1 MLSAG
6 PPQPYDDGRTAVARA
21 AKTTKKKEGTSTA
34 PAVDHIVGIDPHKRT
49 LTATVLDGR
58 GGVVA
63 TEHFKVSGEG
73 HRAMEAWALSFG
85 PVARWG
91 VEGASGLG
99 RHTAMFLVGRHH
111 DVRDCCATRTA
122 DRARRR
128 RQGKTDALDAERIA
142 RETLADAQMP
152 LAFKRAVGDAG
163 PDETTELLA
172 LWHNARR
179 SLLKTR
185 QHLLN
190 EAEALLVA
198 LPEAVRAELPD
209 TKRIRPRLSAL
220 VERDRTIAWD
230 APTALRLQLLEEQ
243 AEAIAALDERECE
256 VIRQLA
262 TLVRVSESTLDEL
275 CGLDTRST
283 AELLVEVGDP
293 RRFTEGGFARF
304 NGSAPLPASSGE
316 GPDEPVRHR
325 LNRGGNR
332 RVNAVLYRMAVTQL
346 RCEPRAQKLYGEAR
360 RDHTKKESMRIL
372 KRQLSNVV
380 WKRMVADAQRRER
393 ADAPV
398 VDAA

>member
-1 MLSAG
+1 M
-6 PPQPYDDGRTAVARA
+6 ARR
-21 AKTTKKKEGTSTA
+21 AKTTNKQEKTSTA

-49 LTATVLDGR
+49 VTATVLDGR

-85 PVARWG
+85 AVARWG

-111 DVRDCCATRTA
+111 DVRDCCANRTA

-142 RETLADAQMP
+142 RETLADVRMP
-152 LAFKRAVGDAG
+152 LAFKRAVDGAG

-209 TKRIRPRLSAL
+209 TKRIRPRLTAL
-220 VERDRTIAWD
+220 AERDRTIAWD
-230 APTALRLQLLEEQ
+230 APTALRLQLLEEH
-243 AEAIAALDERECE
+243 AEAIAALDERERE

-262 TLVRVSESTLDEL
+262 ILVRVSESTLDEL

-393 ADAPV
+393 TDV

>member
-1 MLSAG
+1 M
-6 PPQPYDDGRTAVARA
+6 TVARA
-21 AKTTKKKEGTSTA
+21 ARTTSRKKKSATA
-34 PAVDHIVGIDPHKRT
+34 AAVDHILGIDPHKRT
-49 LTATVLDGR
+49 LTATVVDGR

-63 TEHFKVSGEG
+63 TEHFKVSGDG

-99 RHTAMFLVGRHH
+99 RHTAMFLIGRRH

-128 RQGKTDALDAERIA
+128 LQGKSDALDAERIA
-142 RETLADAQMP
+142 RETLADSNMP
-152 LAFKRAVGDAG
+152 LAFKRAAGDPD
-163 PDETTELLA
+163 PDETTELMA

-198 LPEAVRAELPD
+198 LPEAVRGELPV
-209 TKRIRPRLSAL
+209 TKRIRPRLTAL
-220 VERDRTIAWD
+220 TRRDRSITWD
-230 APTALRLQLLEEQ
+230 APTALRLELLEEH
-243 AEAIAALDERECE
+243 AKAIAALDDRERH

-262 TLVRVSESTLDEL
+262 ALVRVADSTLDEL

-293 RRFTEGGFARF
+293 SRFTEGGFARF
-304 NGSAPLPASSGE
+304 NGTAPLPASSGE
-316 GPDEPVRHR
+316 GPNEPVRHR

-346 RCEPRAQKLYGEAR
+346 RCEPRAQKLYADAR
-360 RDHTKKESMRIL
+360 RDHSKKEAMRIL

-380 WKRMVADAQRRER
+380 WRRMVADAERRQGDRMSVAEAR
-393 ADAPV
+393 SSLHTISA
-398 VDAA
+398 

>member
-1 MLSAG
+1 M
-6 PPQPYDDGRTAVARA
+6 ARA
-21 AKTTKKKEGTSTA
+21 TKTTSRNKRASTT

-63 TEHFKVSGEG
+63 TEHFKVSGDG

-128 RQGKTDALDAERIA
+128 LQGKTDALDAERIA

-152 LAFKRAVGDAG
+152 LAFKRAAGDAG
-163 PDETTELLA
+163 LDETTELLA

-190 EAEALLVA
+190 EAEALLA
-198 LPEAVRAELPD
+198 LPEGVRAELPD
-209 TKRIRPRLSAL
+209 TKRIRPRLTVLA
-220 VERDRTIAWD
+220 ERDRSITWD
-230 APTALRLQLLEEQ
+230 APTALRLQLLQEH
-243 AEAIAALDERECE
+243 AEAIAALDDRERE

-262 TLVRVSESTLDEL
+262 DVVRVAESTLDDL
-275 CGLDTRST
+275 CGLDTRSS

-304 NGSAPLPASSGE
+304 NGTAPLPASSAE

-346 RCEPRAQKLYGEAR
+346 RCEPRAQKLYADAR
-360 RDHTKKESMRIL
+360 RDHTKKEAMRIL

-380 WKRMVADAQRRER
+380 WKRMVADVQRRER
-393 ADAPV
+393 NHVGVAYAAFSPDALC
-398 VDAA
+398 A